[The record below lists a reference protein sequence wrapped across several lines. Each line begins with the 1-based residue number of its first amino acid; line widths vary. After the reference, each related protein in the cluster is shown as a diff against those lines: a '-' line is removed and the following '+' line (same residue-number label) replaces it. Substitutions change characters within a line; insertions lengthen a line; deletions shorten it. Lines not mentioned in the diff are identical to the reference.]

1 LVYRRKTK
9 KRKRGR
15 GTNFGT
21 LFQTP
26 PYTLTGSLSMRRL
39 ATFLGVLTLVVML
52 ASVGGFHRHAY
63 AAQSGNWSVGACA
76 NDEGSN
82 HSSWWGH
89 QEKVCELRTITLKLG
104 GQRLGVKSE
113 NGGIEVSG
121 EDRSDVQ
128 IEARVE
134 AWASSES
141 DARDILK
148 KVTVE
153 TSGDSIRDSGP
164 HHWGNSGYGVSYK
177 VRGPRRLA
185 VDLKTEN
192 GGIDIAHLEGEIRF
206 DTTNGGVGLDDL
218 AGDVRGS
225 TTNGGLD
232 ITLSGKSWRGQG
244 LNAETT
250 NGGVNLKIPEHYS
263 AHLET
268 GTVNGGISLSFP
280 ITIQGDIKNS
290 LSTNL
295 GSGGP
300 TIHAE
305 TTNGGVQIDRARGAE

>member
-1 LVYRRKTK
+1 
-9 KRKRGR
+9 
-15 GTNFGT
+15 
-21 LFQTP
+21 
-26 PYTLTGSLSMRRL
+26 MRRL
-39 ATFLGVLTLVVML
+39 ITFLGVLTLVFGL
-52 ASVGGFHRHAY
+52 ASVGRFDRAY
-63 AAQSGNWSVGACA
+63 AAQSGSWTTGSCS
-76 NDEGSN
+76 NDGNNN
-82 HSSWWGH
+82 HGSWWGH
-89 QEKVCELRTITLKLG
+89 QEKVCEVRTTTIKLG

-128 IEARVE
+128 VEARVE

-141 DARDILK
+141 DAKDILK
-148 KVTVE
+148 KVTIN
-153 TSGDSIRDSGP
+153 TSGDNIRDDGP
-164 HHWGNSGYGVSYK
+164 HHWGNSGYGVSYTIR
-177 VRGPRRLA
+177 VPRRLA
-185 VDLKTEN
+185 VDLRTEN
-192 GGIDIAHLEGEIRF
+192 GGIDIAHLDGEIRF

-218 AGDVRGS
+218 AGDVHGS
-225 TTNGGLD
+225 TVNGGLD
-232 ITLSGKSWRGQG
+232 ITLSGKSWNGRG

-268 GTVNGGISLSFP
+268 GTVNGGISLNFP
-280 ITIQGDIKNS
+280 ITIQGDIKNK

>member
-1 LVYRRKTK
+1 
-9 KRKRGR
+9 
-15 GTNFGT
+15 
-21 LFQTP
+21 
-26 PYTLTGSLSMRRL
+26 MRRL
-39 ATFLGVLTLVVML
+39 VTFVGVLTLVVVL
-52 ASVGGFHRHAY
+52 ASVAGSHDHAY
-63 AAQSGNWSVGACA
+63 AAQNANWSTGACGS
-76 NDEGSN
+76 DEGN
-82 HSSWWGH
+82 THNSWWGH
-89 QEKVCELRTITLKLG
+89 QERVCELRTATIKLG
-104 GQRLGVKSE
+104 GQRLGVKGE

-134 AWASSES
+134 AWGSSES
-141 DARDILK
+141 DAKDILK
-148 KVTVE
+148 KVTIE
-153 TSGDSIRDSGP
+153 TSGDNVRDSGP
-164 HHWGNSGYGVSYK
+164 HFHFGSSGYGVSYK
-177 VRGPRRLA
+177 IRVPRRLA
-185 VDLKTEN
+185 VDLKSEN

-250 NGGVNLKIPEHYS
+250 NGGVSLKIPEHYS

-268 GTVNGGISLSFP
+268 GTVNGGISLNFP

-295 GSGGP
+295 GSGGA

-305 TTNGGVQIDRARGAE
+305 TTNGGVEIDRARGAE

>member
-1 LVYRRKTK
+1 
-9 KRKRGR
+9 
-15 GTNFGT
+15 
-21 LFQTP
+21 
-26 PYTLTGSLSMRRL
+26 MRRL
-39 ATFLGVLTLVVML
+39 AGFLAILVLITIGSIVQSRE
-52 ASVGGFHRHAY
+52 AFAQ
-63 AAQSGNWSVGACA
+63 QSGNWTSGACGD
-76 NDEGSN
+76 NEGN
-82 HSSWWGH
+82 THNQSWWGH
-89 QEKVCELRTITLKLG
+89 QERVCELRTATIKLG

-113 NGGIEVSG
+113 NGGIEVTG
-121 EDRSDVQ
+121 ENRSDVQ
-128 IEARVE
+128 IEARVQ
-134 AWASSES
+134 AWAASEA
-141 DARDILK
+141 DARKILTQ
-148 KVTVE
+148 VSIE
-153 TSGDSIRDSGP
+153 TSGDNIRDNGP
-164 HHWGNSGYGVSYK
+164 HFHLGNTGYGVNYRIR
-177 VRGPRRLA
+177 VPQRLA
-185 VDLKTEN
+185 VDLKSEN

-206 DTTNGGVGLDDL
+206 DTTNGGVGLNDL

-250 NGGVNLKIPEHYS
+250 NGGVSLKIPEHYS

-268 GTVNGGISLSFP
+268 GTVNGGISLNFP
-280 ITIQGDIKNS
+280 ITIQGDIKNQ